1 METETIIVS
10 GLTNQ
15 EFLER
20 YTQAGRIGLCGGV
33 TNIDKAIS
41 HAQRHLNHDKR
52 WSDWTHVFFF
62 QGARADGHDWVIES
76 DIQIHR
82 KHIQL
87 GVQENRISK
96 FFDDDFY
103 TTLAVLDFGL
113 TEAQVAHL
121 IREGLEL
128 VANHERYSIRE
139 LIGTL
144 ISLKKPE
151 LRAKENVLARE
162 NSVYCS
168 AFVKGLFLKAG
179 IELVP
184 GIATKNTTPEE
195 VFRTP
200 LALKKYVLQ
209 REIKPGRLKVLR
221 DKLNRDVK
229 ERIGK
234 LKRR

>member
-1 METETIIVS
+1 METETIIVTGMS
-10 GLTNQ
+10 NR

-41 HAQRHLNHDKR
+41 HAQRHLNEDKR

-62 QGARADGHDWVIES
+62 QGVRADGHDWVIES
-76 DIQIHR
+76 DIQIQR

-113 TEAQVAHL
+113 TEAQVAQL

-128 VANHERYSIRE
+128 VANRGRYSMRE

-144 ISLKKPE
+144 LTLKKPE

-184 GIATKNTTPEE
+184 RFATKNTTPEE
-195 VFRTP
+195 IFRTP

-209 REIKPGRLKVLR
+209 REVKPGKVKGLR
-221 DKLNRDVK
+221 EKLNRNFR